1 MAMQLVRLVRQMKS
15 EQGLSFVEIL
25 VGLAIVAVVTTAFIS
40 GMTTTFKGI
49 EVSQERVAAESLAKS
64 QIEYIKV
71 QDYVLVA
78 DYDPGDPAN
87 RYELIDI
94 PADLLSAGYS
104 IEINTPQ
111 IIISGN
117 ETGFEL
123 QSVNVTVKR
132 SEQGKLIITFYK
144 LND

>member
-1 MAMQLVRLVRQMKS
+1 
-15 EQGLSFVEIL
+15 
-25 VGLAIVAVVTTAFIS
+25 
-40 GMTTTFKGI
+40 MTTTFKGI

-87 RYELIDI
+87 RYKLIDI
-94 PADLLSAGYS
+94 PADLLSARYA

-111 IIISGN
+111 IVISGN

-132 SEQGKLIITFYK
+132 SEQGKLIISFYN

>member
-1 MAMQLVRLVRQMKS
+1 MKKVRSRQK
-15 EQGLSFVEIL
+15 GFLLIEIL
-25 VGLAIVAVVTTAFIS
+25 VGLALLGAITVALLNGMSTA
-40 GMTTTFKGI
+40 FKGI
-49 EVSQERVAAESLAKS
+49 SVSQERVAAESLAKS

-78 DYDPGDPAN
+78 DYNPNDPAN

-111 IIISGN
+111 IVTSSN

-123 QSVNVTVKR
+123 QSVNVTIKR
-132 SEQGKLIITFYK
+132 SEQGKLIITFYN
-144 LND
+144 LNG

>member
-1 MAMQLVRLVRQMKS
+1 VKKVRSRQK
-15 EQGLSFVEIL
+15 GFLLIEIL
-25 VGLAIVAVVTTAFIS
+25 VGLALLGAITVALLNGMATA
-40 GMTTTFKGI
+40 FKGI
-49 EVSQERVAAESLAKS
+49 DVSQERVAAESLAKS

-78 DYDPGDPAN
+78 DYNPNDPAN

-94 PADLLSAGYS
+94 PADLSSAGYS

-111 IIISGN
+111 IVTSSN

-132 SEQGKLIITFYK
+132 SEQGKLIITFYN
-144 LND
+144 LNG

>member
-1 MAMQLVRLVRQMKS
+1 MKR
-15 EQGLSFVEIL
+15 EQGLSFIEIL
-25 VGLAIVAVVTTAFIS
+25 AGLAIVAAITIALIN

-64 QIEYIKV
+64 QVEYIKV
-71 QDYVLVA
+71 QDYVFVA
-78 DYDPGDPAN
+78 DYNPGDPAN
-87 RYELIDI
+87 RYETIDI

-104 IEINTPQ
+104 IEISNPQ
-111 IIISGN
+111 IVTSSN

-132 SEQGKLIITFYK
+132 NAQGKLIITFYK
-144 LND
+144 LNA